1 MQHLAS
7 LERRAR
13 IRTALWLLSAA
24 ITLAFAWHLGQKS
37 KALGL
42 LLLATF
48 VLTQLPSALRQLRTR
63 RMLRSGDLGKVLQA
77 YHPTLARLP
86 HPETLGPLMVAAALA
101 AHGMV
106 DRARRA
112 LDRAVRGEA
121 WEAALEHRWFVE
133 TLMEA
138 FDGDRSRALERAESL
153 EKLPLPAGSAPL
165 QRRVAKL
172 RSALTALARAFARC
186 PQQGDAEVLEAASD
200 NSPLVHWAMRYGAVV
215 AYLERGE
222 RERAQLLLAGA
233 PHWPADSAFRAFQE
247 ELSGLATQP
256 AAPSPSPSA

>member
-13 IRTALWLLSAA
+13 IRTALWLLSAVA
-24 ITLAFAWHLGQKS
+24 LLAFAAHVGATRS
-37 KALGL
+37 PALGL
-42 LLLATF
+42 LLLASF
-48 VLTQLPSALRQLRTR
+48 ALTQLPQALRQLRLR
-63 RMLRSGDLGKVLQA
+63 RVLRSGDLSAVLKA

-86 HPETLGPLMVAAALA
+86 HPETLAPLMIAVALA

-138 FDGDRSRALERAESL
+138 FDGDRDRAVERAESL
-153 EKLPLPAGSAPL
+153 ERLPLPAGSAPL
-165 QRRVAKL
+165 QRRVAML

-186 PQQGDAEVLEAASD
+186 PHEGDAEVLEAAS
-200 NSPLVHWAMRYGAVV
+200 NSSPLVHWAMRYGAAV

-233 PHWPADSAFRAFQE
+233 PAWPADSAFRAFQE
-247 ELSGLATQP
+247 ELTGLAAQP
-256 AAPSPSPSA
+256 VAMTPSA

>member
-24 ITLAFAWHLGQKS
+24 VTVGFAIRVGTKSLPLGI
-37 KALGL
+37 
-42 LLLATF
+42 LLLALF
-48 VLTQLPSALRQLRTR
+48 LVTQLPSALRHFRLERV
-63 RMLRSGDLGKVLQA
+63 MRSGDLGAVLQA

-86 HPETLGPLMVAAALA
+86 HPETLGPLMVAVALA

-106 DRARRA
+106 GRARRA

-138 FDGDRSRALERAESL
+138 FDGDRDDAVVRAESL
-153 EKLPLPAGSAPL
+153 EKLPLPAGSGPL
-165 QRRVAKL
+165 RERVAAL
-172 RSALTALARAFARC
+172 RAALTALARAFARC
-186 PQQGDAEVLEAASD
+186 PRTGDAELLEAAS
-200 NSPLVHWAMRYGAVV
+200 NRSPLVHWAMRYAAIV
-215 AYLERGE
+215 AYLERGD
-222 RERAQLLLAGA
+222 RARAQQLLTNA
-233 PHWPADSAFRAFQE
+233 PHWPADSAFRAFHE
-247 ELSGLATQP
+247 ELSGLAGLP
-256 AAPSPSPSA
+256 AAVGPSA

>member
-13 IRTALWLLSAA
+13 IRTALWWLSAA
-24 ITLAFAWHLGQKS
+24 ATIGVALHIGRTS
-37 KALGL
+37 VPLGL
-42 LLLATF
+42 LLLLLF
-48 VLTQLPSALRQLRTR
+48 VTTQLPSLLRQLRFR
-63 RMLRSGDLGKVLQA
+63 KLMRSGDLGKVLQA

-86 HPETLGPLMVAAALA
+86 HPETLGPLMVAVALA

-112 LDRAVRGEA
+112 LDRAVRGDA

-133 TLMEA
+133 TLVEA
-138 FDGDRSRALERAESL
+138 FDGDRSRAVEQAERLER
-153 EKLPLPAGSAPL
+153 LPLPDGSAPL
-165 QRRVAKL
+165 QARVAML

-186 PQQGDAEVLEAASD
+186 PKQGDAEQLEAASD
-200 NSPLVHWAMRYGAVV
+200 NSPLVHWAMRYGAIV

-222 RERAQLLLAGA
+222 RERAKLLLANA
-233 PHWPADSAFRAFQE
+233 PKWPTDSAFRAFQE
-247 ELSGLATQP
+247 ELTGLVAEP
-256 AAPSPSPSA
+256 AATSSSA

>member
-1 MQHLAS
+1 MLHLAS

-24 ITLAFAWHLGQKS
+24 VTVGFALHIGQTSPLLGV
-37 KALGL
+37 L
-42 LLLATF
+42 LL
-48 VLTQLPSALRQLRTR
+48 VLYVTTQLPSLLRQLRFKR
-63 RMLRSGDLGKVLQA
+63 LMRSGDWGKVLQA

-86 HPETLGPLMVAAALA
+86 HPETLGPLMVAVALA

-112 LDRAVRGEA
+112 LDHAARGDA

-138 FDGDRSRALERAESL
+138 FDGDRNRAVEQAERL
-153 EKLPLPAGSAPL
+153 EKLPLPAGSVPL
-165 QRRVAKL
+165 RRRVATL
-172 RSALTALARAFARC
+172 RAALAALARAFARC
-186 PQQGDAEVLEAASD
+186 PNQGDAEQLEAASN
-200 NSPLVHWAMRYGAVV
+200 NSPLVHWAMRYGAIV

-222 RERAQLLLAGA
+222 RARAKLLLAGA
-233 PHWPADSAFRAFQE
+233 PHWPVDSAFRAFQE
-247 ELSGLATQP
+247 ELTGLAAEAT
-256 AAPSPSPSA
+256 ATGSSA

>member
-24 ITLAFAWHLGQKS
+24 ITVAFAWHLGQQS

-48 VLTQLPSALRQLRTR
+48 LVTQLPSALRQLRIR

-112 LDRAVRGEA
+112 LDRAVRGDA

-138 FDGDRSRALERAESL
+138 FDGDRDLALDRAQSL
-153 EKLPLPAGSAPL
+153 EKLPLPAASASL
-165 QRRVAKL
+165 RRRVAAL
-172 RSALTALARAFARC
+172 RAALTALARAFARRSS
-186 PQQGDAEVLEAASD
+186 GDDAEVL
-200 NSPLVHWAMRYGAVV
+200 
-215 AYLERGE
+215 
-222 RERAQLLLAGA
+222 
-233 PHWPADSAFRAFQE
+233 
-247 ELSGLATQP
+247 
-256 AAPSPSPSA
+256 

>member
-1 MQHLAS
+1 MHLAS

-13 IRTALWLLSAA
+13 IRTALWLVSAA
-24 ITLAFAWHLGQKS
+24 ATVAFALHIGSKS
-37 KALGL
+37 PALGCC
-42 LLLATF
+42 LLATF
-48 VLTQLPSALRQLRTR
+48 AVTQLPSALRQLRLR
-63 RMLRSGDLGKVLQA
+63 RLIRSGDLGKVLQA

-138 FDGDRSRALERAESL
+138 FDGDRSRAVQRAEQL
-153 EKLPLPAGSAPL
+153 ENLPLPAGNPPL
-165 QRRVAKL
+165 QRRVARL
-172 RSALTALARAFARC
+172 RSALTALTRAFARC
-186 PQQGDAEVLEAASD
+186 PKQGDAEELEAAAD
-200 NSPLVHWAMRYGAVV
+200 NSPLVHWAMRYGAIV

-222 RERAQLLLAGA
+222 RAPAKRLLADA
-233 PHWPADSAFRAFQE
+233 PAWPADSAFRAFQE
-247 ELSGLATQP
+247 ELSGLVEQSATTV
-256 AAPSPSPSA
+256 AGA

>member
-7 LERRAR
+7 LGRRAR
-13 IRTALWLLSAA
+13 IRSALWLLSAA
-24 ITLAFAWHLGQKS
+24 ATVAFAIHIGKQS
-37 KALGL
+37 RALGL
-42 LLLATF
+42 LLLVTF
-48 VLTQLPSALRQLRTR
+48 AVTQLPSALRQLRLR
-63 RMLRSGDLGKVLQA
+63 RLLRSGDLGKVLQA

-121 WEAALEHRWFVE
+121 WAAALEHRWFVE

-138 FDGDRSRALERAESL
+138 FDGDRNRAVERAESL
-153 EKLPLPAGSAPL
+153 EKLPLPVGSGPL
-165 QRRVAKL
+165 QKRVAML

-186 PQQGDAEVLEAASD
+186 PRADDAEVLEAASD
-200 NSPLVHWAMRYGAVV
+200 NSPLVHWAMRYGAIV

-222 RERAQLLLAGA
+222 REPAQRLLANA
-233 PHWPADSAFRAFQE
+233 PRWPADSAFRAFQE
-247 ELSGLATQP
+247 ELAGLAAEPGT
-256 AAPSPSPSA
+256 ASPSA

>member
-1 MQHLAS
+1 MQHLAA

-13 IRTALWLLSAA
+13 LRIALWVLSSAA
-24 ITLAFAWHLGQKS
+24 IVAFAVHIGRKSPPLGMM
-37 KALGL
+37 
-42 LLLATF
+42 LLALF
-48 VLTQLPSALRQLRTR
+48 AVTQVPSALRQLRMR
-63 RMLRSGDLGKVLQA
+63 RLLRSGDLGAVLQA

-112 LDRAVRGEA
+112 LDRAVRGDA

-138 FDGDRSRALERAESL
+138 FDGDRGRALDRAESL

-165 QRRVAKL
+165 QRRVAAL
-172 RSALTALARAFARC
+172 RAALTALARAFARQ
-186 PQQGDAEVLEAASD
+186 PHDGDAEVLESASE
-200 NSPLVHWAMRYGAVV
+200 NSPLVHWAMRYGAAV
-215 AYLERGE
+215 AYLERGD
-222 RERAQLLLAGA
+222 RGRAQLLLADA
-233 PHWPADSAFRAFQE
+233 PEWPADSTFRAFQA
-247 ELSGLATQP
+247 ELSLLAAEP
-256 AAPSPSPSA
+256 AVNTTGA

>member
-13 IRTALWLLSAA
+13 IQSALWLLSALA
-24 ITLAFAWHLGQKS
+24 TVAFAVHVGRQSRPL
-37 KALGL
+37 AL

-48 VLTQLPSALRQLRTR
+48 AVTQLPRALRQLRLR
-63 RMLRSGDLGKVLQA
+63 RVLRSGDLSKVLQA

-112 LDRAVRGEA
+112 LDRAVRGDA

-138 FDGDRSRALERAESL
+138 FDGDRSRAVERAESL
-153 EKLPLPAGSAPL
+153 EKLPLPAGSGPL
-165 QRRVAKL
+165 QKRVARL
-172 RSALTALARAFARC
+172 RAALAALARAFARC
-186 PQQGDAEVLEAASD
+186 PKQGDAEVLEAASD
-200 NSPLVHWAMRYGAVV
+200 TSPLVHWAMRYGAIV

-222 RERAQLLLAGA
+222 RERAQLLLADA

-247 ELSGLATQP
+247 ELTSLAAQP
-256 AAPSPSPSA
+256 AAPSTNA